1 VIVADSSAII
11 ALLDKDDSHHAVLV
25 REFSKEPS
33 GWILPWAVL
42 PEVDYVA
49 HRRLGARVEQ
59 QFLRDTAAGIY
70 AVEWGNGADLARAA
84 AIEASHKDLGLG
96 LVDAVVMAVAER
108 LAADAI
114 ATLDLRHFA
123 PVRLKR
129 PVKLYPRDL

>member
-1 VIVADSSAII
+1 M
-11 ALLDKDDSHHAVLV
+11 
-25 REFSKEPS
+25 
-33 GWILPWAVL
+33 L

-49 HRRLGARVEQ
+49 CRRLGSRVER
-59 QFLRDTAAGIY
+59 QFIRDLADGVY
-70 AVEWGNGADLARAA
+70 SVEWGNSSDLSRAA
-84 AIEASHKDLGLG
+84 VIESAHKDLGLG